1 MIRRPRARLSRAF
14 RIVGRLADSVTA
26 TQQMLAI
33 SQGILQDV
41 KAASSWFIPT
51 SSIRRRARASAPPLP
66 TFLLDRAAN
75 VADRK
80 VIP

>member
-1 MIRRPRARLSRAF
+1 
-14 RIVGRLADSVTA
+14 
-26 TQQMLAI
+26 MLAI